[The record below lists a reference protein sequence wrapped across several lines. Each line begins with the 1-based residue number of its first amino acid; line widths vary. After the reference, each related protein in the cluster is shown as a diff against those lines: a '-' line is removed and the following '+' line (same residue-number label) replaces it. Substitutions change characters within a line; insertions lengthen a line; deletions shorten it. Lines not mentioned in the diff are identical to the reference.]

1 MNPGA
6 LDQRVTLQSKSVTR
20 AANGEEVVT
29 WGDVAT
35 VWASVAPI
43 RGREFFAAA
52 QMADSIDHRVVI
64 RHRAGIAREMRVVWG
79 AVALDIVTVIYRG
92 RKEEIELMCVSGVR
106 NGG

>member
-1 MNPGA
+1 MNPGD

-29 WGDVAT
+29 WTDVAT
-35 VWASVAPI
+35 VWAQVEPI

-52 QMADSIDHRVVI
+52 QMADSIDHRVVV
-64 RHRAGIAREMRVVWG
+64 RYRAGIAREMRVLWG
-79 AVALDIVTVIYRG
+79 AVALDIVTVIARG
-92 RKEEIELMCVSGVR
+92 RRESVELMCVSGVR